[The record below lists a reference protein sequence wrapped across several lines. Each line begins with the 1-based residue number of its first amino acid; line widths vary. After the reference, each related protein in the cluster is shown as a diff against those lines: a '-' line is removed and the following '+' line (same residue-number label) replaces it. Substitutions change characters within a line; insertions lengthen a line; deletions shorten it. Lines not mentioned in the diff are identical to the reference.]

1 MIPYQF
7 KSEDAIRFA
16 HEMHL
21 RVRPPKGDELEF
33 YECPYCHKREGNFSI
48 NLKTGKFKC
57 QRASC
62 GAQGNMITLHR
73 DFGFDLGTDVSEYEK
88 PKFAWKRF
96 PKPEKPFESTDPAVA
111 YLTGR
116 GIPEEVI
123 RRYEVTTKKDDDNVL
138 VFPFL
143 NETGELE
150 FIKYRKI
157 DFDKSKDKNKEWC
170 ERNTR
175 PILFGMKQCESFDRL
190 ILTEGQ
196 IDSLSVAAAGIKNA
210 CSVPNGKNGMTWIP
224 HCWNWLRNFEE
235 IVVFGD
241 YERGEMT
248 LLEDVRSRFD
258 CKVRAVQPED
268 YRGCKD
274 ANEIL
279 QKFGPDAIRKA
290 VENAKP
296 TMLPQVL
303 DLADVEY
310 EDGTREERL
319 STGLAMLDNALD
331 GGLAF
336 GFLDIL
342 TGKRGDGKSTLG
354 SMIVKSALEN
364 NVGVFIYSG
373 EMRKG
378 DVRKWLDLQI
388 AGPQI
393 VEKEMVAGKGGQQY
407 PRYKISSF
415 NSDVIRNWYRSR
427 AYIYDSGSLI
437 EDTKSLPE
445 IVETY
450 IKQFGCRFVL
460 IDNLM
465 TAIEI
470 SGATGNKGEK
480 QEQTAKML
488 ARIAQRYDA
497 LILLIAHKKK
507 TDPKYQADENDDV
520 LGSSEI
526 TNLAGVVMS
535 YERPRDKDRQDE
547 RLLKIT
553 KNRLTGRVDFS
564 GINCRYDES
573 SKRIG
578 AEWDNLNALTGPFE
592 ARSTEEL
599 IKKFEVIHD
608 DDLTIPF

>member
-1 MIPYQF
+1 MELYRFDPQ
-7 KSEDAIRFA
+7 DAYRFA
-16 HEMHL
+16 DFMGIKKKPYGENL
-21 RVRPPKGDELEF
+21 RLR
-33 YECPYCHKREGNFSI
+33 ECPYCHKEEGYFAIS
-48 NLKTGKFKC
+48 LKTGAFNCK
-57 QRASC
+57 RASC
-62 GAQGNMITLHR
+62 GAKGNMITLHR
-73 DFGFDLGTDVSEYEK
+73 DFGFDLGADVTEYEK
-88 PKFAWKRF
+88 PKFSWRRF
-96 PKPEKPFESTDPAVA
+96 AKPEKPIEPTDPAVS
-111 YLTGR
+111 YLGGR
-116 GIPEEVI
+116 GIPEEVV
-123 RRYEVTTKKDDDNVL
+123 RRYEVTTRKDDDHVL

-143 NETGELE
+143 NEDGELE
-150 FIKYRKI
+150 FIKYRKT
-157 DFDKSKDKNKEWC
+157 DFDKTKDKNKEWC
-170 ERNTR
+170 EKNTR
-175 PILFGMKQCESFDRL
+175 PILFGMKQCEGFDRL

-196 IDSLSVAAAGIKNA
+196 IDSLSVAAAGIRNA

-224 HCWNWLRNFEE
+224 HCWNWLQRFDE

-248 LLEDVRSRFD
+248 LLEDVRARFD
-258 CKVRAVQPED
+258 CKVKAVQPED

-279 QKFGPDAIRKA
+279 QKFGPEAVRQA

-303 DLADVEY
+303 DLADVDY

-319 STGLAMLDNALD
+319 PTGLAMLDTALD

-364 NVGVFIYSG
+364 DIGVFLYSG

-388 AGPQI
+388 AGPQVI
-393 VEKEMVAGKGGQQY
+393 EAKQIQAKDGQQY
-407 PRYKISSF
+407 PRYELSGF
-415 NSDVIRNWYRSR
+415 NADRIRSWYRSR
-427 AYIYDSGSLI
+427 AYIYDAGTLA
-437 EDTKSLPE
+437 ENPKPLPE

-450 IKQFGCRFVL
+450 IRQFGCRFVL

-465 TAIEI
+465 TAIDI
-470 SGATGNKGEK
+470 SGESGTKFEQ
-480 QEQTAKML
+480 QERTAKML
-488 ARIAQRYDA
+488 ARIAQKYDA

-520 LGSSEI
+520 LGSSEV

-535 YERPRDKDRQDE
+535 YERPRDLDRQDE
-547 RLLKIT
+547 RLLKVT
-553 KNRLTGRVDFS
+553 KNRLTGRVNFS
-564 GINCRYDES
+564 GITCRYDES

-578 AEWDNLNALTGPFE
+578 TDY
-592 ARSTEEL
+592 
-599 IKKFEVIHD
+599 
-608 DDLTIPF
+608 DDLTALSGPFAKEDSDNMLEGFEEIGDMNDIPF

>member
-1 MIPYQF
+1 MNPYRF
-7 KSEDAIRFA
+7 DPEDAKRFGR
-16 HEMHL
+16 EQGIKF
-21 RVRPPKGDELEF
+21 REYGDELQF
-33 YECPYCHKREGNFSI
+33 WECPYCHRHENKGMFSI
-48 NLKTGKFKC
+48 NLKTGMFKC
-57 QRASC
+57 QRAQC
-62 GAQGNMITLHR
+62 GAHGNMLTLHR
-73 DFGFDLGTDVSEYEK
+73 DFNFDLGTDVSEYEK
-88 PKFAWKRF
+88 PKFSWRRF

-111 YLTGR
+111 YLKGR
-116 GIPEEVI
+116 GIPEDVV
-123 RRYEVTTKKDDDNVL
+123 RRYEVTTKKGDNNIL

-143 NETGELE
+143 NEVGELE
-150 FIKYRKI
+150 FIKYRQI
-157 DFDKSKDKNKEWC
+157 DFDKSKGGNKEWC
-170 ERNTR
+170 EKNTR
-175 PILFGMKQCESFDRL
+175 PILFGMKQCQGFDRL

-279 QKFGPDAIRKA
+279 QKFGSDAIRKA

-303 DLADVEY
+303 DLADVKY
-310 EDGTREERL
+310 ESATRDERMP
-319 STGLAMLDNALD
+319 TGLIQLDENLG

-342 TGKRGDGKSTLG
+342 TGKRGEGKSTLG
-354 SMIVKSALEN
+354 SMIVKSALEHDV
-364 NVGVFIYSG
+364 NVFVYSG
-373 EMRKG
+373 EMRVG
-378 DVRKWLDLQI
+378 DVRKWLDFQV
-388 AGPQI
+388 AGPQ
-393 VEKEMVAGKGGQQY
+393 VVVSETVRGKDNRDY
-407 PRYKISSF
+407 KRYKLTDF
-415 NSDVIRNWYRSR
+415 NVDRLSAWYRSR
-427 AYIYDSGSLI
+427 VYIYDTGNL
-437 EDTKSLPE
+437 EEEAKPLLE

-465 TAIEI
+465 TAIDI
-470 SGATGNKGEK
+470 SGESGTKFEQQEK
-480 QEQTAKML
+480 TAKAL

-507 TDPKYQADENDDV
+507 TDPKFQSDENDDV

-535 YERPRDKDRQDE
+535 YERPRDRDRQDE
-547 RLLKIT
+547 RLLKVT
-553 KNRLTGRVDFS
+553 KNRLTGRVDFD
-564 GINCRYDES
+564 GIECRYDEA

-578 AEWDNLNALTGPFE
+578 AEYDDLNALTGPFQ
-592 ARSTEEL
+592 SDQFQML
-599 IKKFEVIHD
+599 D
-608 DDLTIPF
+608 DDMPIPF

>member
-1 MIPYQF
+1 MSLYRFDP
-7 KSEDAIRFA
+7 EDAKRFGR
-16 HEMHL
+16 EQGIQF
-21 RVRPPKGDELEF
+21 REYGDELQF
-33 YECPYCHKREGNFSI
+33 WECPYCHRHENKGMFSI
-48 NLKTGKFKC
+48 NLKTGMFKC
-57 QRASC
+57 QRAQC
-62 GAQGNMITLHR
+62 GAHGNMITLHR
-73 DFGFDLGTDVSEYEK
+73 DFGFDLGTDVTEYEK
-88 PKFAWKRF
+88 PKFSWRRF
-96 PKPEKPFESTDPAVA
+96 AKPEKPIEPTDPAVR
-111 YLTGR
+111 YLGGR
-116 GIPEEVI
+116 GIPEEVV
-123 RRYEVTTKKDDDNVL
+123 RRYEVTTKKGDDHVL

-143 NETGELE
+143 NEDGELE
-150 FIKYRKI
+150 FIKYRKT
-157 DFDKSKDKNKEWC
+157 DFDKTKDKNKEWC
-170 ERNTR
+170 EKNTR
-175 PILFGMKQCESFDRL
+175 PILFGMKQCEGTGRL

-224 HCWNWLRNFEE
+224 HCWNWLQRFEE

-248 LLEDVRSRFD
+248 LLEDVRARFD
-258 CKVRAVQPED
+258 CKVKAVQPED

-279 QKFGPDAIRKA
+279 QKFGPEAVRQA

-303 DLADVEY
+303 DLADVDY

-319 STGLAMLDNALD
+319 PTGLAMLDTALD

-364 NVGVFIYSG
+364 DVGVFLYSG

-388 AGPQI
+388 AGPQVI
-393 VEKEMVAGKGGQQY
+393 EAKQIQAKDGQQY
-407 PRYKISSF
+407 PRYELSGF
-415 NSDVIRNWYRSR
+415 NADRIRSWYRSR
-427 AYIYDSGSLI
+427 AYIYDAGTLA
-437 EDTKSLPE
+437 ENPKPLPE

-450 IKQFGCRFVL
+450 IRQFSCRFVL

-465 TAIEI
+465 TAIDI
-470 SGATGNKGEK
+470 SGEPGTKFEQ
-480 QEQTAKML
+480 QERTAKTL
-488 ARIAQRYDA
+488 ARIAQKYDA

-520 LGSSEI
+520 LGSSEV

-535 YERPRDKDRQDE
+535 YERPRDLDRQDE
-547 RLLKIT
+547 RLLKVT
-553 KNRLTGRVDFS
+553 KNRLTGRVNFS
-564 GINCRYDES
+564 GITCRYDES

-578 AEWDNLNALTGPFE
+578 TDY
-592 ARSTEEL
+592 
-599 IKKFEVIHD
+599 
-608 DDLTIPF
+608 DDLTALSGPFKKDDDDNRLEGFEEIGDMNDIPF

>member
-1 MIPYQF
+1 MSLYRFDP
-7 KSEDAIRFA
+7 EDAKRFGR
-16 HEMHL
+16 EQGIQF
-21 RVRPPKGDELEF
+21 REYGDELQF
-33 YECPYCHKREGNFSI
+33 WECPYCHRHENKGMFSI
-48 NLKTGKFKC
+48 NLKTGMFKC
-57 QRASC
+57 QRAQC
-62 GAQGNMITLHR
+62 GAHGNMLTLHR
-73 DFGFDLGTDVSEYEK
+73 DFGFDLGADVTEYEK
-88 PKFAWKRF
+88 PKFSWRRF
-96 PKPEKPFESTDPAVA
+96 AKPEKPIEPTDPAVR
-111 YLTGR
+111 YLGGR
-116 GIPEEVI
+116 GIPEEVV
-123 RRYEVTTKKDDDNVL
+123 RRYEVTTKKGDDSVL

-143 NETGELE
+143 NEDGELE
-150 FIKYRKI
+150 FIKYRKT
-157 DFDKSKDKNKEWC
+157 DYDKTKDKNKEWC
-170 ERNTR
+170 EKNTR
-175 PILFGMKQCESFDRL
+175 PILFGMKQCEGTGRL

-224 HCWNWLRNFEE
+224 HCWNWLQRFEE

-258 CKVRAVQPED
+258 CRVKAVQPED

-279 QKFGPDAIRKA
+279 QKFGPEAVRQA

-303 DLADVEY
+303 DLADVDY

-319 STGLAMLDNALD
+319 PTGLAMLDTALD

-364 NVGVFIYSG
+364 DVGVFLYSG

-393 VEKEMVAGKGGQQY
+393 IEAKQIQGRDGQQY
-407 PRYKISSF
+407 QRYELSGF
-415 NSDVIRNWYRSR
+415 NADRVRSWYRSR
-427 AYIYDSGSLI
+427 AYIYDAGTLA
-437 EDTKSLPE
+437 ENPKPLPE

-450 IKQFGCRFVL
+450 IRQFGCRFVL

-465 TAIEI
+465 TAIDI
-470 SGATGNKGEK
+470 SGESGTKFEQ
-480 QEQTAKML
+480 QERTAKTL
-488 ARIAQRYDA
+488 ARIAQKYDA

-520 LGSSEI
+520 LGSSEV

-535 YERPRDKDRQDE
+535 YERPRDQDRQDE
-547 RLLKIT
+547 RLLKVT
-553 KNRLTGRVDFS
+553 KNRLTGRVNFS
-564 GINCRYDES
+564 GITCRYDES

-578 AEWDNLNALTGPFE
+578 TDY
-592 ARSTEEL
+592 
-599 IKKFEVIHD
+599 
-608 DDLTIPF
+608 DDLTALSGPFKKDDDDNRLEGFEEIRDMNDIPF

>member
-1 MIPYQF
+1 LNPYRF
-7 KSEDAIRFA
+7 DPEDAKRFGR
-16 HEMHL
+16 EQGIQF
-21 RVRPPKGDELEF
+21 RTRGDELQF
-33 YECPYCHKREGNFSI
+33 FECPYCHKRENKGLFSI
-48 NLKTGKFKC
+48 NLRTGMFKC
-57 QRASC
+57 QRAQC
-62 GAQGNMITLHR
+62 GAQGNMLTLHR

-88 PKFAWKRF
+88 PKFSWKRF

-116 GIPEEVI
+116 GIPEEVV
-123 RRYEVTTKKDDDNVL
+123 RRYEVTTKKGDDNVL

-157 DFDKSKDKNKEWC
+157 NFDKSKDKSKEWC
-170 ERNTR
+170 EKDTR
-175 PILFGMKQCESFDRL
+175 PILFGMKQCEGFDRL

-258 CKVRAVQPED
+258 FKVRAVQPED

-303 DLADVEY
+303 DLADVKY
-310 EDGTREERL
+310 ESATRDERMP
-319 STGLAMLDNALD
+319 TGLIQLDENLG

-342 TGKRGDGKSTLG
+342 TGKRGEGKSTLG

-364 NVGVFIYSG
+364 DVNVFVYSG
-373 EMRKG
+373 EMRVG
-378 DVRKWLDLQI
+378 DVRKWLDFQV
-388 AGPQI
+388 AGPQ
-393 VEKEMVAGKGGQQY
+393 VVVAETVRGKDNRDY
-407 PRYKISSF
+407 KRYKLTDF
-415 NSDVIRNWYRSR
+415 NVDRLSAWYRSR
-427 AYIYDSGSLI
+427 VYIYDTGNL
-437 EDTKSLPE
+437 EEEAKPLLE

-465 TAIEI
+465 TAIDI
-470 SGATGNKGEK
+470 SGESGTKFEQQEK
-480 QEQTAKML
+480 TAKAL
-488 ARIAQRYDA
+488 ARMAQKYDA

-507 TDPKYQADENDDV
+507 TDPKFQSDENDDV

-535 YERPRDKDRQDE
+535 YERPRDRDRQDE
-547 RLLKIT
+547 RLLKVT
-553 KNRLTGRVDFS
+553 KNRLTGRVDFD
-564 GINCRYDES
+564 GIECRYDES

-578 AEWDNLNALTGPFE
+578 TQYDDLNALTGPFQ
-592 ARSTEEL
+592 SDQYQL
-599 IKKFEVIHD
+599 VD
-608 DDLTIPF
+608 DDMPIPF